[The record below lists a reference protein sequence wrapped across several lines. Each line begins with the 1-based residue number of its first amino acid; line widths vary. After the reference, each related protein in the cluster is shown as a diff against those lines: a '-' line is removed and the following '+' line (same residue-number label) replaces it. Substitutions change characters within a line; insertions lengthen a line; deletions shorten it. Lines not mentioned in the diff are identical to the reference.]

1 MKKPASESPTVVK
14 SELLKAKK
22 TETTNAR
29 SIFLTSTG
37 TQARLPP
44 GEWCVADAMDIAK
57 TLWGD
62 HATTVVAW
70 AALAAHLEGER
81 PEFQF
86 WFDVFVRLRAGASGS
101 GPEYGM
107 PRAPRRPFN

>member
-1 MKKPASESPTVVK
+1 MKKPASESPTVA
-14 SELLKAKK
+14 KAKK

-37 TQARLPP
+37 TQARLPS

-81 PEFQF
+81 PEFRF

-101 GPEYGM
+101 GPEDGM